1 MDDDKDWERVKSL
14 LYPRAVL
21 IYNTV
26 EWRGRIEK
34 KSTESGGTGTMN
46 DQSAKLQ
53 RRMTDK
59 EQESV
64 DTDLGQNE
72 NYAGLT
78 VTVQLE

>member
-34 KSTESGGTGTMN
+34 KSTESGGTGTMKN
-46 DQSAKLQ
+46 RSAELR
-53 RRMTDK
+53 RRMSDEEEK
-59 EQESV
+59 
-64 DTDLGQNE
+64 
-72 NYAGLT
+72 
-78 VTVQLE
+78 

>member
-46 DQSAKLQ
+46 DRSAELR
-53 RRMTDK
+53 RRMTDEEEK
-59 EQESV
+59 Y
-64 DTDLGQNE
+64 G
-72 NYAGLT
+72 Y
-78 VTVQLE
+78 